1 MATRSQ
7 SNPPQPSYQIKVV
20 GAERTGLR
28 DAYHA
33 FLRMSWGISIGVII
47 LGFLSA
53 NLLFGAAYALC
64 GGVAN
69 ARPGSLVDGF
79 YFSVQTM
86 ATIGYGYMYPQS
98 TIAHLLVVAEAV
110 LGLLLTA
117 LCAGL
122 AFAKFSQPIGRIV
135 FSHYATISPIDG
147 VPTLMF
153 RVGNQRGNQ
162 IVEAT
167 VHVTMIRT
175 VHTRE
180 GATFYRMTDLQ
191 LVRDRSPAMSR
202 SWNILHEI
210 RPQSPLDGYD
220 PERMAREEVEF
231 HVSLVGVDDTSC
243 QPVHARHQYEHASVI
258 WGARHADILSEMPG
272 GDLLVDARKFHGLQ
286 PTVATK
292 EFPYP
297 RPAAAEAPTYEAGGQ
312 HAAR

>member
-1 MATRSQ
+1 MATRNQ
-7 SNPPQPSYQIKVV
+7 SGPPQPSYQIKVV
-20 GAERTGLR
+20 GAERIGLR
-28 DAYHA
+28 DFYHS
-33 FLRMSWGISIGVII
+33 FLGMPWGISVGVIL

-53 NLLFGAAYALC
+53 NLLFGIAYALC
-64 GGVAN
+64 GGVVN
-69 ARPGSLVDGF
+69 ARPGSFVDGF

-98 TIAHLLVVAEAV
+98 TIAHVLVVTEAL

-135 FSHYATISPIDG
+135 FSHKAAIGPMDG

-175 VHTRE
+175 VHTSE
-180 GATFYRMTDLQ
+180 GATFYRMIDLP

-220 PERMAREEVEF
+220 PERMAKEEVEF
-231 HVSLVGVDDTSC
+231 LVSLVGVDDTSC
-243 QPVHARHQYEHASVI
+243 QPVHARHQYEHSSVI
-258 WGARHADILSEMPG
+258 WGARHADILSETPE
-272 GDLLVDARKFHGLQ
+272 GDLLMDARKFHEML

-297 RPAAAEAPTYEAGGQ
+297 RPSTAEQSPTDRGAP
-312 HAAR
+312 